1 MEMQKYLREIST
13 RYTASSII
21 GLDIN
26 KCLSLSMLV
35 IILFTGCILAL
46 NRISKMPLN
55 DVASRGIQWHGM
67 EFRIQGRA
75 RSTIPRVR
83 RGASSSHESKDNKG
97 LAFKV
102 FWCFEVHAFVAC
114 PGMLGPSGA
123 GITRGHRVEVS
134 LKATSP
140 TFPSTDYFVRRL
152 SPPVL
157 TRLPLRFRFFR
168 FDKRKNKV
176 CYSSL

>member
-1 MEMQKYLREIST
+1 
-13 RYTASSII
+13 
-21 GLDIN
+21 
-26 KCLSLSMLV
+26 MLV
-35 IILFTGCILAL
+35 PFHACYNFIHRLHFSFEWIG
-46 NRISKMPLN
+46 KMPLN
-55 DVASRGIQWHGM
+55 DFASRGIQCHGM

-75 RSTIPRVR
+75 RSIIPRVK

-97 LAFKV
+97 LAFEV

-114 PGMLGPSGA
+114 PGILGPSGA
-123 GITRGHRVEVS
+123 GITRGHGVEVS

-140 TFPSTDYFVRRL
+140 TFPSTHYFVRRL